1 MIWVLLFQQFLASTT
16 HIIAKNLTSEMQPAA
31 ILFFRVEI
39 ASIIFSAIVALRRG
53 SIKRIEKKDFL
64 MFIILGIINIPINQF
79 LFFTSISLTTAPNVA
94 LAYALSPVF
103 VFIIATI
110 FFKEKISLL
119 KTFGIISAIG
129 GTILIL
135 SERGIGFHSQY
146 FVGNLLALT
155 ASLSWAFYTVLGKD
169 ITIKYGAIYSNSLT
183 SIIGFFV
190 YIPIF
195 LILPQSQSMTE
206 PSFTNW
212 LQVIYLALISSV
224 VSYIL
229 WYWALKRADA
239 SKVSVFNNIQP
250 ILTTI
255 LAIIFFGQEL
265 SLIFA
270 IGGLITIV
278 GVLMTQKG

>member
-1 MIWVLLFQQFLASTT
+1 MIWVLLFQQFIASTT
-16 HIIAKNLTSEMQPAA
+16 HIVAKSLTAEMQPAA
-31 ILFFRVEI
+31 ILFFRAMI
-39 ASIIFSAIVALRRG
+39 ASVIFSSIVLIRRG
-53 SIKRIEKKDFL
+53 SIKKIEKKDIL
-64 MFIILGIINIPINQF
+64 ILVILGIINIPINQF

-119 KTFGIISAIG
+119 KTLGIISAIG

-146 FVGNLLALT
+146 FVGNLLALI
-155 ASLSWAFYTVLGKD
+155 ASLSWAFYTVLGKGF
-169 ITIKYGAIYSNSLT
+169 TIKYGAIYSNTLT
-183 SIIGFFV
+183 SIIGFLV
-190 YIPIF
+190 YVPIF
-195 LILPQSQSMTE
+195 FILPESQTISE
-206 PSFTNW
+206 PSFMNW
-212 LQVIYLALISSV
+212 LQVVYLALISSV

-255 LAIIFFGQEL
+255 LAIIFFGQQL
-265 SLIFA
+265 TLIFI
-270 IGGLITIV
+270 IGGLITLI
-278 GVLMTQKG
+278 GVLMTQRG